1 MEYLLYVVIVCI
13 IIHTITRNTTFYG
26 EAEEV
31 FRDFDTGC
39 SPKNVSQ
46 NFTENVIFT
55 FFNQNQQ

>member
-1 MEYLLYVVIVCI
+1 M
-13 IIHTITRNTTFYG
+13 FYG

-55 FFNQNQQ
+55 FFNQNQQWLSR